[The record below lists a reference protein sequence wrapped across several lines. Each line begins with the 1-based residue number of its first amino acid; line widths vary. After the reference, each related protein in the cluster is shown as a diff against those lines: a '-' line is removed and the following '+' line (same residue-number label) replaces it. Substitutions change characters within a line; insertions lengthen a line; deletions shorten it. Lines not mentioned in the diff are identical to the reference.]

1 MTRADGHVMR
11 ELRLAIVHD
20 YLNQYGGAERVVEML
35 HRIYPSAPVFTSL
48 YDARKMPATFRQ
60 MDVRTSFLQRL
71 PLSRR
76 APKLLL
82 PLYPAA
88 FESLDLRHYDVVLSS
103 SSAFAKGVITG
114 PEALHVCYCH
124 TPMRFAWRYHD
135 YVEREGF
142 SAPVRWL
149 LGLIISRLRVWDVVT
164 ANTVDC
170 FVANSHTVARR
181 IRKAYGRSAE
191 VIHPPVDCRRFRP
204 ADRID
209 DFFLIVSR
217 LRAYKRIDIAV
228 AAFNQ
233 LGLPLKIVGDG
244 DDRGRLQHMAA
255 PNVEFLGH
263 RPDGDVAELLAQC
276 QALIFPGEEDFGI
289 APLEAQAAGR
299 PVIAYG
305 AGGALETVVDGETGI
320 LFGEPTAEALA
331 AAVRSFEPAKF
342 DPARVRQHA
351 EQFDVSVF
359 ERRITEFVAAKVREH
374 KERMPLTER
383 GDRGGAGGA

>member
-1 MTRADGHVMR
+1 MR

-20 YLNQYGGAERVVEML
+20 YLNQYGGAERVVGVF
-35 HRIYPSAPVFTSL
+35 HRMYPSAPIYTSL
-48 YDARKMPATFRQ
+48 YDARKMPDTFAQ
-60 MDVRTSFLQRL
+60 ADVRTSFLQHV
-71 PLSRR
+71 PLAMS

-82 PLYPAA
+82 PLYPVA
-88 FESLDLRHYDVVLSS
+88 FERLDVRGYEVVLSS
-103 SSAFAKGVITG
+103 SSAFAKAVITD
-114 PEALHVCYCH
+114 PETLHVCYCY
-124 TPMRFAWRYHD
+124 TPMRFAWRYRD
-135 YVEREGF
+135 YMGREGF
-142 SAPVRWL
+142 SAPVRWVL
-149 LGLIISRLRVWDVVT
+149 SLIISRLRLWDVTT
-164 ANTVDC
+164 ANRVDE
-170 FVANSHTVARR
+170 FIAISHTVARR
-181 IRKAYGRSAE
+181 IRRAYRRDAE
-191 VIHPPVDCRRFRP
+191 VIHPPVDCARFHP
-204 ADRID
+204 SDNIS

-217 LRAYKRIDIAV
+217 LRPYKRIDIAV
-228 AAFNQ
+228 EAFNA

-244 DDRGRLQHMAA
+244 DDRRRLASMAG
-255 PNVEFLGH
+255 PNIELLGY
-263 RPDGDVAELLAQC
+263 RSDGDVAELLAQC

-342 DPARVRQHA
+342 DSARIHRHA
-351 EQFDVSVF
+351 GQFDVPVF

-383 GDRGGAGGA
+383 GDRGGAGSA